1 MIRAMVARRI
11 AIGIGILIA
20 VSMIVFIAVHLLPGD
35 AARTIL
41 GREATPY
48 TLRLLRAQLG
58 LSKPVP
64 VQYWDWLRGLVT
76 GNWGT
81 SLVSSLHVSYIV
93 GTHAENTAVITV
105 LTMLIATPISIL
117 LGSYTALRSGK
128 ASDNV
133 ASVITLC
140 LTAVPE
146 FVVGIMLI
154 FLFAASVFH
163 ILPAASLVSPTS
175 SIFSQLKV
183 TILPVATLVL
193 GSIPYPTRMIRA
205 SMIDV
210 LQSEYVMMA
219 RLKGLPER
227 QVVLRHALRNA
238 LAPMI
243 QASALTLLFLSGGVV
258 VVETVFSYP
267 GLGYALIQAV
277 DQRDIPVI
285 QTLVVLIAA
294 ACVVI
299 NLLADLA
306 GIMVTP
312 RLRARLSTARS
323 VEV

>member
-1 MIRAMVARRI
+1 
-11 AIGIGILIA
+11 L
-20 VSMIVFIAVHLLPGD
+20 
-35 AARTIL
+35 
-41 GREATPY
+41 
-48 TLRLLRAQLG
+48 
-58 LSKPVP
+58 
-64 VQYWDWLRGLVT
+64 DWLRGLVT

-93 GTHAENTAVITV
+93 GTHAENTAVLTV
-105 LTMLIATPISIL
+105 LTMVIATPISIL
-117 LGSYTALRSGK
+117 LGAYSALRSGK
-128 ASDNV
+128 TSDNV

-146 FVVGIMLI
+146 FVIGIMMI
-154 FLFAASVFH
+154 FLFAASIFH
-163 ILPAASLVSPTS
+163 ILPAASLVNPSS
-175 SIFSQLKV
+175 SIFSQLRV

-219 RLKGLPER
+219 RIKGLPER

-267 GLGYALIQAV
+267 GVGYALIQAV

-294 ACVVI
+294 ACVII

-306 GIMVTP
+306 QIMVTP
-312 RLRARLSTARS
+312 RLRARL
-323 VEV
+323 